1 MVSPENTPAPS
12 TNPGTTSSSTPS
24 GKKRLARLLG
34 SRVALVGTA
43 TVVALAVV
51 ATTVGYSA
59 MAKDVTV
66 MVDGEPRDVSAMG
79 GTVGDVLEAE
89 GIEVGERDQ
98 VAPELDTA
106 VDDGSEISVRYARP
120 VEMVVDGEEST
131 HWVTATDVASA
142 LQQIGGRFGDAA
154 LSASRGSQIDRG
166 GMTLEVV
173 TAKKLDVTMGGA
185 KTRTK
190 TVNALTVQDALTELE
205 AEIGEHDV
213 VRPALDA
220 EVTDGDAITVTRI
233 DYEREKVEGEAI
245 DFETVERTDD
255 DMTTEETETVQEG
268 VAGARDVVY
277 RRTLR
282 NGKVVETEVLRSK
295 VTQEPVDEIVVT
307 GTQEPEPEPVEENY
321 ADGGTVWDALA
332 QCESGG
338 NWAINTGNGY
348 YGGLQFNLGTW
359 QAYGGTG
366 LPSDNS
372 REAQIAVATRLRDA
386 TGGYGSWP
394 GCSSALGLPQ

>member
-1 MVSPENTPAPS
+1 VVSPENTPAPS
-12 TNPGTTSSSTPS
+12 PTPGTT
-24 GKKRLARLLG
+24 GKKPLARLLR
-34 SRVALVGTA
+34 SRAALIGTA
-43 TVVALAVV
+43 SVVAVAVI
-51 ATTVGYSA
+51 ATTAGYSA
-59 MAKDVTV
+59 MSKDVTV
-66 MVDGEPRDVSAMG
+66 MVDGEPREVSALG
-79 GTVGDVLEAE
+79 GTVGEVLEAE
-89 GIEVGERDQ
+89 GIDLAARDQ
-98 VAPELDTA
+98 VAPDLDTA
-106 VDDGSEISVRYARP
+106 VQDGSEISVRYARP

-142 LQQIGGRFGDAA
+142 LEQIGGRFDNAA
-154 LSASRGSQIDRG
+154 LSASRGSSIDRG

-173 TAKKLDVTMGGA
+173 TPKSIDVTMGGA
-185 KTRTK
+185 KTRSK
-190 TVNALTVQDALTELE
+190 TVHALTVEDALTELE
-205 AEIGEHDV
+205 AEVGEHDV
-213 VRPALDA
+213 VKPALDA

-233 DYEREKVEGEAI
+233 DYEREKVTDESI
-245 DFETVERTDD
+245 DFETVERSDD

-268 VAGARDVVY
+268 VPGTRDVVY
-277 RRTLR
+277 RRTIR
-282 NGKVVETEVLRSK
+282 NGEVVETEVLRSK

-307 GTQEPEPEPVEENY
+307 GTQEPAPEENF

-366 LPSDNS
+366 LPSENS

-394 GCSSALGLPQ
+394 GCASSLGLPQ